1 MLIICICAGCF
12 FYILEDILMVISI
25 NYRKEENWKII
36 NDNLANLEAQNTVSI
51 CNYFLAA
58 SEPFFYYS
66 RPKVSKT
73 HTKIATFR
81 CLSLTTNFTITLNI
95 LNMRNYLYMNMIYDS
110 NLVNNVNLP
119 TTIATLFFLQPTT
132 IMLKQS
138 HFRYLNFIHKIIIVI
153 FYKSWKYIIA
163 WMRFKIIFFAW

>member
-58 SEPFFYYS
+58 SEPFFIIQDQKWAKHTRKLQLSDAYHS
-66 RPKVSKT
+66 RLMILLL
-73 HTKIATFR
+73 HW
-81 CLSLTTNFTITLNI
+81 I

-119 TTIATLFFLQPTT
+119 TTIATLFFCNQP
-132 IMLKQS
+132 
-138 HFRYLNFIHKIIIVI
+138 RYNVEAIAFSISK
-153 FYKSWKYIIA
+153 FYSQNYYCY
-163 WMRFKIIFFAW
+163 FL

>member
-1 MLIICICAGCF
+1 MICICAGCF

-58 SEPFFYYS
+58 SKPFFIIIQDQ
-66 RPKVSKT
+66 KWAK
-73 HTKIATFR
+73 HTRKLQFSDAYHTRLMI
-81 CLSLTTNFTITLNI
+81 SITLNI
-95 LNMRNYLYMNMIYDS
+95 LNMRNYLYMNMIYDA

-119 TTIATLFFLQPTT
+119 TTIASQHFFATNHVNVEAIAFSISKFYSQN
-132 IMLKQS
+132 
-138 HFRYLNFIHKIIIVI
+138 YYYY
-153 FYKSWKYIIA
+153 FYKSWKYMYSVNA
-163 WMRFKIIFFAW
+163 F